1 MDVLVILSIT
11 KLISEIQK
19 EPLKH
24 KKIKINS
31 EKYLKNLRNS

>member
-1 MDVLVILSIT
+1 MYVLVILSIT

-24 KKIKINS
+24 KEIKINS
-31 EKYLKNLRNS
+31 DKYLKNSQNS